1 MNLMTHFF
9 HHTTRA
15 IALSVFAC
23 VALPASAQPMY
34 TQVSAGDGHS
44 CAVTTSGAVHCWGA
58 NTVFGA
64 LGNGNTAMSG
74 VPVAVRG
81 ISTATEVRASLFHTC
96 ARLTDGSVRCWGRGT
111 GGALGQD
118 SFTNSPL
125 PVTLLGFGPAG
136 PAIQLGLGAE
146 HTCVLSQSKQPF
158 CAGRNDYGQAGQPI
172 IGSSGALAS
181 SVPILNVDE
190 IAIGAYHSCARV
202 GGTVSCWGA
211 NTDGQL
217 GDGSLVNSRNTP
229 GLVTGISDAV
239 AISAGR
245 AHTCALLAP
254 GNVFT
259 NSSIVCWGS
268 NLSGQLGDGNSG
280 GISRTPVTVAAL
292 GAAGVKPQRVAA
304 GAQHSCA
311 LLTNQTAQCW
321 GANAYG
327 AIGDGTFISSVSPK
341 TVVGLPA
348 AGTGLNV
355 ANAIAAGNDATCVV
369 MTDGGLRCWG
379 MNEYGQGG
387 HGHGG
392 TYQTTPQYV
401 AAPGCALDF
410 DGDGVARLTTDGV
423 LLTRALRGSSGTG
436 VTSGVA
442 GPGMRTTWA
451 TMRPHIEQKCGVSG
465 TAP

>member
-1 MNLMTHFF
+1 MKLLKNFF
-9 HHTTRA
+9 RYVTPA
-15 IALSVFAC
+15 MVLSAFTYATAP
-23 VALPASAQPMY
+23 VAAQPIY
-34 TQVSAGDGHS
+34 TQVSAGDGQS
-44 CAVTTSGAVHCWGA
+44 CAVTTNGTVHCWGA

-64 LGNGNTAMSG
+64 LGNGSTAMSG

-81 ISTATEVRASLFHTC
+81 ISTAVEVRASVFHTC

-118 SFTNSPL
+118 SFTNSQL

-146 HTCVLSQSKQPF
+146 HTCVLSQGKQPY
-158 CAGRNDYGQAGQPI
+158 CAGRNDYGQASPAI
-172 IGSSGALAS
+172 VGSSARAW

-202 GGTVSCWGA
+202 GGAVSCWGA

-245 AHTCALLAP
+245 SHTCALLAP

-259 NSSIVCWGS
+259 NSSVVCWGS

-292 GAAGVKPQRVAA
+292 GSAGVKPQRIAA

-348 AGTGLNV
+348 ASSGINAAV
-355 ANAIAAGNDATCVV
+355 AIATGNEASCVI
-369 MTDGGLRCWG
+369 MSDGGIRCWG
-379 MNEYGQGG
+379 MNETGQGG

-401 AAPGCALDF
+401 AAPGCALDL
-410 DGDGVARLTTDGV
+410 DGDGVAQLATDGV
-423 LLTRALRGSSGTG
+423 LLARALKGSSGTAVVNG
-436 VTSGVA
+436 AT
-442 GPGMRTTWA
+442 GPGTRTTWA
-451 TMRPHIEQKCGVSG
+451 TMRSHVEQKCGVPG

>member
-1 MNLMTHFF
+1 MKLLNHFLR
-9 HHTTRA
+9 HATSA
-15 IALSVFAC
+15 IALGMFAC
-23 VALPASAQPMY
+23 AALPTTAQPIY

-44 CAVTTSGAVHCWGA
+44 CAVTASGAVHCWGA
-58 NTVFGA
+58 NTAFSA
-64 LGNGNTAMSG
+64 LGNGSTAPSG
-74 VPVAVRG
+74 VPVAVRD
-81 ISTATEVRASLFHTC
+81 ISTAAEVRASVFHTC

-111 GGALGQD
+111 GGELGQD

-125 PVTLLGFGPAG
+125 PVRLLGFGAGG

-146 HTCVLSQSKQPF
+146 HTCVLSQGKLAF
-158 CAGRNDYGQAGQPI
+158 CTGRNDYGQASPAI
-172 IGSSGALAS
+172 IGSSARVW
-181 SVPILNVDE
+181 SVPISNVDE

-202 GGTVSCWGA
+202 GGTVSCWGL
-211 NTDGQL
+211 NTEGQL
-217 GDGSLVNSRNTP
+217 GDGSLVNSRNMP

-245 AHTCALLAP
+245 SHTCALLAP

-259 NSSIVCWGS
+259 NSSVVCWGS

-292 GAAGVKPQRVAA
+292 GAAGVKPQRIAT

-327 AIGDGTFISSVSPK
+327 ALGDGTFVSSASPK

-355 ANAIAAGNDATCVV
+355 ANAITAGNDATCVI
-369 MTDGGLRCWG
+369 MSNGGIRCWG
-379 MNEYGQGG
+379 MNEFGQGG

-401 AAPGCALDF
+401 AAPGCALDL
-410 DGDGVARLTTDGV
+410 DGDGVAMLATDGV
-423 LLTRALRGSSGTG
+423 LLARALKGLSGAAVSNGAT
-436 VTSGVA
+436 
-442 GPGMRTTWA
+442 GPGTRTTWA
-451 TMRPHIEQKCGVSG
+451 TMRPHIEQRCGVAG
-465 TAP
+465 MAP

>member
-1 MNLMTHFF
+1 M
-9 HHTTRA
+9 
-15 IALSVFAC
+15 
-23 VALPASAQPMY
+23 
-34 TQVSAGDGHS
+34 
-44 CAVTTSGAVHCWGA
+44 
-58 NTVFGA
+58 
-64 LGNGNTAMSG
+64 
-74 VPVAVRG
+74 
-81 ISTATEVRASLFHTC
+81 
-96 ARLTDGSVRCWGRGT
+96 
-111 GGALGQD
+111 
-118 SFTNSPL
+118 
-125 PVTLLGFGPAG
+125 
-136 PAIQLGLGAE
+136 
-146 HTCVLSQSKQPF
+146 
-158 CAGRNDYGQAGQPI
+158 
-172 IGSSGALAS
+172 
-181 SVPILNVDE
+181 
-190 IAIGAYHSCARV
+190 
-202 GGTVSCWGA
+202 
-211 NTDGQL
+211 
-217 GDGSLVNSRNTP
+217 
-229 GLVTGISDAV
+229 
-239 AISAGR
+239 
-245 AHTCALLAP
+245 
-254 GNVFT
+254 
-259 NSSIVCWGS
+259 CWGS

>member
-1 MNLMTHFF
+1 MNLAKNFF
-9 HHTTRA
+9 RYFTP
-15 IALSVFAC
+15 ALALGVVAC
-23 VALPASAQPMY
+23 VALPAASQPIY
-34 TQVSAGDGHS
+34 TQVSAGDGQS
-44 CAVTTSGAVHCWGA
+44 CAVTTNGAVHCWGA
-58 NTVFGA
+58 NTVFGT
-64 LGNGNTAMSG
+64 LGNGGTAPSG

-81 ISTATEVRASLFHTC
+81 ISTAAEVRASLFHTC

-118 SFTNSPL
+118 SFTNSSL

-146 HTCVLSQSKQPF
+146 HTCVLSQAKQVF

-172 IGSSGALAS
+172 IGSSSARAS

-217 GDGSLVNSRNTP
+217 GDGSLVNSRSSP
-229 GLVTGISDAV
+229 APVTGIGDAV

-245 AHTCALLAP
+245 FHTCALIAP
-254 GNVFT
+254 GNVLT

-268 NLSGQLGDGNSG
+268 NLSGQLGDGSSG

-321 GANAYG
+321 GANGYG

-348 AGTGLNV
+348 AGNGINV
-355 ANAIAAGNDATCVV
+355 ATAIAAGNDATCVI
-369 MTDGGLRCWG
+369 MTDGGVRCWG
-379 MNEYGQGG
+379 MNETGQGG

-392 TYQTTPQYV
+392 VYQTTPQYV
-401 AAPGCALDF
+401 AAPGCALDL
-410 DGDGVARLTTDGV
+410 DGDGVAQLTTDAV
-423 LLTRALRGSSGTG
+423 LLARALRGLGGTAVNNG
-436 VTSGVA
+436 VT
-442 GPGMRTTWA
+442 GPGTRTSWA
-451 TMRPHIEQKCGVSG
+451 AIRSHVEQRCGVPG
-465 TAP
+465 LAP